1 MSVNYFLVF
10 GSGDPSTKS
19 GLAPTF
25 TVFRTPAGGATT
37 SPSISEVST
46 TGIYTFNYA
55 PQGPIA
61 FVVDGATT
69 GLATAD
75 RYIVGSLDLGD
86 ESGTI
91 TIGTTADSIGSSAAD
106 PTTLFGFIRR
116 IKELLEG
123 DSTYTKS
130 SGAYVMKDSTGA
142 TTIASKTITD
152 NGLVV
157 TKT

>member
-1 MSVNYFLVF
+1 MSVDYFLVF
-10 GSGDPSTKS
+10 GGGDPSSKS

-25 TVFRTPAGGATT
+25 TVFSTPAGGATT
-37 SPSISEVST
+37 APSIAEIGT

-91 TIGTTADSIGSSAAD
+91 SIGTTTDSIGSNLAD

-123 DSTYTKS
+123 DSTYSKA
-130 SGAYVMKDSTGA
+130 SGAYTMFDSTGA

-152 NGLVV
+152 NGTTV

>member
-1 MSVNYFLVF
+1 MSVDYFLVF
-10 GSGDPSTKS
+10 GSGSPASKS
-19 GLAPTF
+19 GLSPTF
-25 TVFRTPAGGATT
+25 TVFSTPAGGSTT
-37 SPSISEVST
+37 APAISEVST

-75 RYIVGSLDLGD
+75 RYIVGALDLGD
-86 ESGTI
+86 ESGTVA
-91 TIGTTADSIGSSAAD
+91 IGTSADSIGDNLAD
-106 PTTLFGFIRR
+106 PSTLFGFIRR

-130 SGAYVMKDSTGA
+130 SGVYVMKDTSGA

-152 NGLVV
+152 SGLVV

>member
-1 MSVNYFLVF
+1 MSVDYFLVF
-10 GSGDPSTKS
+10 GSGSPASKT

-25 TVFRTPAGGATT
+25 TVFTNPAGGATT
-37 SPSISEVST
+37 APAISEIGT

-91 TIGTTADSIGSSAAD
+91 SIGSPTDSIGSNLAD
-106 PTTLFGFIRR
+106 PATLFGFIRR

-123 DSTYTKS
+123 DSTYTKA
-130 SGAYVMKDSTGA
+130 SGAYVMFDTTGA